1 MEVCRAGIHLEGTVK
16 TLSYIQT
23 HTPTSLSS
31 LLLLSISFV
40 IVIPLYIIVSITNAY
55 AAQVTLAWDPN
66 TESDLAGYKIYYGNS
81 SKNYTRS
88 IDVKDRNATTCTVSN
103 LIEGQTYYFAATAY
117 NTRLLESAYSIEVS
131 RTINSATT
139 TISPITTTT
148 SLQPRTT
155 TTVRPIASS
164 STSSVTP
171 ATSVPTTSTTTVK
184 PSKRRPHAKA
194 GSNRIINLGTTV
206 TLDGTKSYD
215 LDGDPL
221 RYFWQVKEAP
231 GKYKLKN
238 ETTSTLVFKPDVV
251 GTYEIS
257 LKVFDGTYYSEE
269 DSVTITVED
278 SFSDNSVKVWCPFF
292 FLTDNDSEKITRLR
306 DFRNNVLLKTPI
318 GRKYVGLFYKNAI
331 ELITILINNE
341 GVAHQSKIILE
352 KLLPKIKLAV
362 EGQRIKISPMLL
374 LEIEDILN
382 QISMEA
388 SVELRDPIEKLKE
401 DMREEKI
408 LDKMGIEVDFQS

>member
-1 MEVCRAGIHLEGTVK
+1 MCGTP
-16 TLSYIQT
+16 S
-23 HTPTSLSS
+23 
-31 LLLLSISFV
+31 
-40 IVIPLYIIVSITNAY
+40 AY
-55 AAQVTLAWDPN
+55 SAQVTLAWDSN
-66 TESDLAGYKIYYGNS
+66 TETDLAGYKIYYGNS
-81 SKNYTRS
+81 SRNYTHS
-88 IDVKDRNATTCTVSN
+88 IDVKDRNANTCTISD

-117 NTRLLESAYSIEVS
+117 NNSLVQSDYSIEVS
-131 RTINSATT
+131 RTINAATT
-139 TISPITTTT
+139 TISQITTTT

-171 ATSVPTTSTTTVK
+171 ATIVPTTSTTTVK

-231 GKYKLKN
+231 GDYKVKN

-278 SFSDNSVKVWCPFF
+278 SSSGNNSAKIWCPFF
-292 FLTDNDSEKITRLR
+292 FLTNNDTEKIARLR
-306 DFRNNVLLKTPI
+306 DFRNNVLLKAPN

-341 GVAHQSKIILE
+341 AVADQSKIVLE
-352 KLLPKIKLAV
+352 ELLPKIKLAA
-362 EGQRIKISPMLL
+362 EGNKISITPFLL
-374 LEIEDILN
+374 SEIEGILN
-382 QISMEA
+382 QISTQA
-388 SVELRDPIEKLKE
+388 SVELKQAIEQLKE

-408 LDKMGIEVDFQS
+408 FDDLGIDIDSLN

>member
-1 MEVCRAGIHLEGTVK
+1 VK
-16 TLSYIQT
+16 TLSYKQD
-23 HTPTSLSS
+23 HTPKFLSS
-31 LLLLSISFV
+31 RLLLSISFV

-55 AAQVTLAWDPN
+55 AAQVTFAWDQN
-66 TESDLAGYKIYYGNS
+66 TESNLAGYKIYYGNS
-81 SKNYTRS
+81 SRKYTRS
-88 IDVKDRNATTCTVSN
+88 VDVKDRTATTCTISD

-117 NTRLLESAYSIEVS
+117 NNSLVQSDYSIEVS
-131 RTINSATT
+131 RTINAATT

-155 TTVRPIASS
+155 TTVRPITSS

-171 ATSVPTTSTTTVK
+171 TTSVPTTSTTTVK

-221 RYFWQVKEAP
+221 QYFWQIKEAP

-238 ETTSTLVFKPDVV
+238 ETTATLTFKPAEV
-251 GTYEIS
+251 GTYEVG

-269 DSVTITVED
+269 VSVTITVED
-278 SFSDNSVKVWCPFF
+278 SSSGNNSAKIWCPFF
-292 FLTDNDSEKITRLR
+292 FLTNNDTEKIARLR

-318 GRKYVGLFYKNAI
+318 GKKYVKLFYKNAI

-341 GVAHQSKIILE
+341 DVADQSKIVLDE
-352 KLLPKIKLAV
+352 LLPKIKLAAA
-362 EGQRIKISPMLL
+362 GQRINITPTLL
-374 LEIEDILN
+374 LEIENILN
-382 QISMEA
+382 QISIEA
-388 SVELRDPIEKLKE
+388 SVELKYAIEKLKQGLK
-401 DMREEKI
+401 EEKI
-408 LDKMGIEVDFQS
+408 LDEMGIEVNFLN